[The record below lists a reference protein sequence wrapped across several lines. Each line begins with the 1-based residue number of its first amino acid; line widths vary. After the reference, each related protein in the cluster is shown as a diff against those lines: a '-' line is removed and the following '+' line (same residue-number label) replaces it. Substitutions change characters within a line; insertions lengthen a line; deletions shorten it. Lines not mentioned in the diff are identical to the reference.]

1 MIDEVEVHDRDACRF
16 RSRHVPGARHVCVGG
31 GSARSRSSFAT
42 SARAAS
48 AAASSDSV
56 SLLVAAN
63 LALQRFVQLA
73 ECADILSEPAMR
85 DFAGRET
92 FAKELP
98 CPTYFLGR
106 PNR

>member
-1 MIDEVEVHDRDACRF
+1 M
-16 RSRHVPGARHVCVGG
+16 RSKFTIAMPAGSARGMYPVPAMCVGG
-31 GSARSRSSFAT
+31 GSARSRSSFAA

-73 ECADILSEPAMR
+73 ECADVLSEPAMR
-85 DFAGRET
+85 DFVGRET